1 MANRKREV
9 LPHCDPA
16 SVHRSTL
23 VVSGDNLCCA
33 EQTDCTLLGDST
45 WQTLVLHTC
54 ILNFQ
59 IWNRILMSAFLI
71 VDLTID
77 LILCQLDP
85 TGRQFQELMQKNE
98 LRQKFSSNF
107 QIRFLIFSEPLLLF
121 VVSEFWKFFILIDAP
136 KKITR

>member
-1 MANRKREV
+1 
-9 LPHCDPA
+9 
-16 SVHRSTL
+16 
-23 VVSGDNLCCA
+23 
-33 EQTDCTLLGDST
+33 
-45 WQTLVLHTC
+45 
-54 ILNFQ
+54 
-59 IWNRILMSAFLI
+59 MSAFLI